1 MRKVLMNHNEMGRR
15 EFVRRAAGTVA
26 AGLWIPNLVGAAVP
40 QTGRVATAQVSLG
53 RTGIRMS
60 RLGIGTGTI
69 GGGRQ
74 SNQTRLGQEAFSR
87 LVQHAFERGITYID
101 AADSYGSHTFIRH
114 VLKEIPRD
122 RMTILSKVGGSS
134 RKGTQEDIERFLKEL
149 GTDYI
154 DILLLHC
161 MTRSD
166 WPKRM
171 ASRMDALSA
180 AKERKL
186 VRAVGVSCHSVEGL
200 KAAAESP
207 WVDVVLARI
216 NHDGEK
222 MDAKPEV
229 VVPVLRKI
237 HDAGK
242 AVLGMKIAGEGRLV
256 DQLDKSL
263 EYVLKLDCVDAMT
276 IGFEK
281 TAEVDDTISRME
293 KAAKAQAATSAG
305 GRGRRVLC
313 SRIA

>member
-1 MRKVLMNHNEMGRR
+1 MNTRKIGRR
-15 EFVRRAAGTVA
+15 EFVRHAAAATGAVA
-26 AGLWIPNLVGAAVP
+26 AGLWLPDAVGAAVE
-40 QTGRVATAQVSLG
+40 QTGTVAATQVSLG
-53 RTGIRMS
+53 NTGIRLS

-69 GGGRQ
+69 GGSRQ
-74 SNQTRLGQEAFSR
+74 SNQTRLGLETFSG
-87 LVQHAFERGITYID
+87 LMQHAFERGITYFD
-101 AADSYGSHTFIRH
+101 AADSYGSHTFIQH

-122 RMTILSKVGGSS
+122 RVTILSKVGGRS
-134 RKGTQEDIERFLKEL
+134 RNGAEKDIKRFLKEL

-161 MTRSD
+161 MTQPD

-171 ASRMDALSA
+171 ASNMDALSA
-180 AKERKL
+180 AKQNKV
-186 VRAVGVSCHSVEGL
+186 VRAVGVSCHSVEAL
-200 KAAAESP
+200 EAAAESP
-207 WVDVVLARI
+207 WADVVLARI

-242 AVLGMKIAGEGRLV
+242 GVLGMKIAGEGRLV

-293 KAAKAQAATSAG
+293 RAAKHLAADS
-305 GRGRRVLC
+305 RGRRPNARL
-313 SRIA
+313 SRVA

>member
-1 MRKVLMNHNEMGRR
+1 MNRDGIGRR
-15 EFVRRAAGTVA
+15 EFIQRAVIGTGIAA
-26 AGLWIPNLVGAAVP
+26 AGLWAPQRVLAAVP
-40 QTGRVATAQVSLG
+40 QTGTVATTQVSLG
-53 RTGIRMS
+53 KTGIRMS

-74 SNQTRLGQEAFSR
+74 SNQTRLGLEAFSG
-87 LVQHAFERGITYID
+87 LMQHAFERGITYFD

-114 VLKEIPRD
+114 VLKDIPRE
-122 RMTILSKVGGSS
+122 RVTILSKVGGRS
-134 RKGTQEDIERFLKEL
+134 RDGAEKDIERFIKEL

-161 MTRSD
+161 MTRAD
-166 WPKRM
+166 WPERM

-180 AKERKL
+180 AKEKKV
-186 VRAVGVSCHSVEGL
+186 VRAVGVSCHSVEAL
-200 KAAAESP
+200 AAAAESP

-222 MDAKPEV
+222 MDDKPDV

-237 HDAGK
+237 HHAGK

-281 TAEVDDTISRME
+281 TDEVDDTISRME
-293 KAAKAQAATSAG
+293 RAAKSLATDSRSRDPNA
-305 GRGRRVLC
+305 RLSRV
-313 SRIA
+313 A

>member
-1 MRKVLMNHNEMGRR
+1 MDRR
-15 EFVRRAAGTVA
+15 EFIRRAAGTVA
-26 AGLWIPNLVGAAVP
+26 AGLSVPGFVSAAVP
-40 QTGRVATAQVSLG
+40 QTGKVATAQVSLG
-53 RTGIRMS
+53 KTGIRMS
-60 RLGIGTGTI
+60 RLGVGTGTI
-69 GGGRQ
+69 GGGRE
-74 SNQTRLGQEAFSR
+74 SNQTRLGLETFSG
-87 LVQHAFERGITYID
+87 LMQHAFERGITYFD

-122 RMTILSKVGGSS
+122 RVTILSKVGGRS
-134 RKGTQEDIERFLKEL
+134 RNGAQKDIERFLKEL

-171 ASRMDALSA
+171 ASNMDVLSA
-180 AKERKL
+180 AKENKV
-186 VRAVGVSCHSVEGL
+186 VRAVGVSCHSVEAL
-200 KAAAESP
+200 DAAAESP

-242 AVLGMKIAGEGRLV
+242 AVLGMKIAGEGLLV

-281 TAEVDDTISRME
+281 TAEIDDTISRME
-293 KAAKAQAATSAG
+293 RAAKRQDVES
-305 GRGRRVLC
+305 RGRDQDDRLSQV
-313 SRIA
+313 A